1 MNGTVLNILG
11 KIVPILVLLM
21 FIIVP
26 IFIVYGFITVFS
38 PKLRGKM
45 MSKEVKAL
53 NVMLENSKDELAA
66 LSKTATNLQKEI
78 LEENEEDLTDIATTK
93 ANINKEAIEVTA
105 EAIKKG
111 LSK

>member
-1 MNGTVLNILG
+1 MNNTIFNIMFT
-11 KIVPILVLLM
+11 IVPILV
-21 FIIVP
+21 VA
-26 IFIVYGFITVFS
+26 IFIFTFIMIFS
-38 PKLRGKM
+38 PKARGKM
-45 MSKEVKAL
+45 LSKQVKAL
-53 NVMLENSKDELAA
+53 NIMLENSKDELAA

-78 LEENEEDLTDIATTK
+78 LEQNEEDLKDIATTK

>member
-1 MNGTVLNILG
+1 MNNTIFNIMFT
-11 KIVPILVLLM
+11 IVPILV
-21 FIIVP
+21 FA
-26 IFIVYGFITVFS
+26 IFIFTFIMIFS
-38 PKLRGKM
+38 PKARGKM
-45 MSKEVKAL
+45 LSKQVKSL
-53 NVMLENSKDELAA
+53 NIMLENSKDELAA

-78 LEENEEDLTDIATTK
+78 LEQNEEDLKDIATTK